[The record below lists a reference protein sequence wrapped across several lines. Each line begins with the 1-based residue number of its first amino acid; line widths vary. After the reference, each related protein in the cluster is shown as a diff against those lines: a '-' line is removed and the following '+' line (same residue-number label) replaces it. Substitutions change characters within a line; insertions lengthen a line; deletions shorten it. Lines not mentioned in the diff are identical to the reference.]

1 MTPTARLAV
10 LALAALATAAASAR
24 ADEPIQLKFGFP
36 NPPTAWIYTIGIG
49 NWAKDIEA
57 RTGGKLTIQGF
68 PGGSVVNQRNVY
80 DRVLNGVVDFGYGPF
95 GEISDQ
101 MPRSEVT
108 NLPFESPGM
117 VASSAAA
124 WKMYRAGM
132 FDEDFKRLRII
143 TTFCLPPS
151 GLHINKPVAKI
162 EDIKGVKLTSATRA
176 NGEVIERLGATVV
189 AVTNPEAYGALQRG
203 MAQGI
208 MLSDA
213 GLTTF
218 KLEEVTK
225 YHVNL
230 PLGCTTGGFFMN
242 KDSYARLP
250 DASKA
255 VLDAASGDA
264 MAKFMGEEAYR
275 QDLIARKKIESS
287 PGAVMVTLDP
297 KETER
302 WHAKLAPIAEEWA
315 RTHPDGEKVLA
326 AFRAEIAKIAKGS
339 WRKASPSPPHWGGEV
354 R

>member
-1 MTPTARLAV
+1 M
-10 LALAALATAAASAR
+10 AALLSSAR

-36 NPPTAWIYTIGIG
+36 NPPTAWINTIGIG
-49 NWAKDIEA
+49 NWAKDIA
-57 RTGGKLTIQGF
+57 KRTDGGLAIQVF
-68 PGGSVVNQRNVY
+68 AGGSVVNQRNVY

-108 NLPFESPGM
+108 SLPFESPGM

-124 WKMYRAGM
+124 WKLYRAGL
-132 FDEDFKRLRII
+132 FDEDFRRVHII

-151 GLHINKPVAKI
+151 GLHTNKEVTKL
-162 EDIKGVKLTSATRA
+162 EDLKGAKLTSATRA

-213 GLTTF
+213 GVTTF

-242 KDSYARLP
+242 KESFARLP
-250 DASKA
+250 DKA
-255 VLDAASGDA
+255 KGAVDAASGDA
-264 MAKFMGEEAYR
+264 MAKFMGEEAHR
-275 QDLIARKKIESS
+275 QDLDAHKKIESS
-287 PGAVMVTLDP
+287 PGAVMVALDP

-302 WHAKLAPIAEEWA
+302 WHARLTPIAEEWA
-315 RTHPDGEKVLA
+315 KTHPDGEKVLA
-326 AFRAEIAKIAKGS
+326 AFRAEIAKLGKGS
-339 WRKASPSPPHWGGEV
+339 
-354 R
+354 